1 MSRFNEPVGT
11 RRLSPC
17 DLIAER
23 ECKGTLMNRGF
34 ANFFDKKSEKMCIF
48 CDFRLGNDDFLEWI
62 RKTLKIGVTL
72 TNLTILHKI
81 LGK

>member
-1 MSRFNEPVGT
+1 
-11 RRLSPC
+11 
-17 DLIAER
+17 
-23 ECKGTLMNRGF
+23 
-34 ANFFDKKSEKMCIF
+34 MCIF

>member
-34 ANFFDKKSEKMCIF
+34 ANFFAKKVQKTAFSPILASKIVIF
-48 CDFRLGNDDFLEWI
+48 RN
-62 RKTLKIGVTL
+62 R
-72 TNLTILHKI
+72 
-81 LGK
+81 